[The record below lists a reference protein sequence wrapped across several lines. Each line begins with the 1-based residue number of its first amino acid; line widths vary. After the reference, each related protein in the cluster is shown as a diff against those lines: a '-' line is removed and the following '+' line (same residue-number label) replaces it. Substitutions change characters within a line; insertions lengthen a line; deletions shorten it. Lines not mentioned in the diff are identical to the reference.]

1 MTLDCSGLGWET
13 DNFLPVDEAGVGS
26 EGDELRVGRDAGQVL
41 ESGQV
46 SRLG

>member
-1 MTLDCSGLGWET
+1 MG
-13 DNFLPVDEAGVGS
+13 NFLPVDEAGVGS